1 MFVKTTSTSS
11 QMGRNRHGLPL
22 SLCPRCSRGGHANPD
37 VFHMAEAAPTD
48 VTIKSAKAGN
58 FRPVFVVGL
67 TCAYD
72 YAATI
77 INIQQYFGL
86 IGGVCA

>member
-1 MFVKTTSTSS
+1 MTSKLSS
-11 QMGRNRHGLPL
+11 QGLQIERTDSPPG
-22 SLCPRCSRGGHANPD
+22 SYPVGVSS
-37 VFHMAEAAPTD
+37 MAEAAPTD
-48 VTIKSAKAGN
+48 VTIKSAKAAN
-58 FRPVFVVGL
+58 FWPVFVVGL

-86 IGGVCA
+86 IGGVCVRE